1 MKFGLFG
8 GARSKG
14 VGAAGDS
21 LGYRAWI
28 DYVQAAEALGF
39 HSVFVVEHHF
49 TGIGQVSASLN
60 LLSYLA
66 GTTKRI
72 RLGTAVV
79 VLPWHNPALLAE
91 QIATVDL
98 LSGGRV
104 DFGIGK
110 GYRAYEFHGFAIPP
124 EEATER
130 FDEARDFLRRAWTSD
145 GRFSHRGRYWRFDDI
160 VIEPR
165 PVQQPHPPFWMGA
178 GSPDSVRFAAREGY
192 NLLLDQ
198 IAPIAHI
205 HERVANYRAEQ
216 VRLGLAQR
224 PEQIAVA
231 RALQIVRSQEERRQ
245 AEALR
250 LQVLRNIGDLA
261 RGEGAERYRSLGADA
276 DPALAREDAPLLGT
290 PDEIITRLETLARG
304 GVDYVLLVDPTGS
317 IGALETFA
325 REIMPRF
332 APV

>member
-8 GARSKG
+8 GARSQG
-14 VGAAGDS
+14 SGPASDS

-28 DYVQAAEALGF
+28 DYVHAAETLGF
-39 HSVFVVEHHF
+39 HSVFAVEHHF
-49 TGIGQVSASLN
+49 TGRGQVSASLN
-60 LLSYLA
+60 LLAYLA

-91 QIATVDL
+91 QVATVDL
-98 LSGGRV
+98 LSNGRV

-110 GYRAYEFHGFAIPP
+110 GYRASEFHGFAISPD
-124 EEATER
+124 EATAR
-130 FDEARDFLRRAWTSD
+130 FDEAREFLRRAWQTE
-145 GRFSHRGRYWRFDDI
+145 GRFSHKGRFWQFDDV

-165 PVQQPHPPFWMGA
+165 PVQLPHPPFWMAA
-178 GSPDSVRFAAREGY
+178 GSAQSIKRAAADGY

-198 IAPIAHI
+198 IAPIDTI
-205 HERVANYRAEQ
+205 LERVAIYRAEQ
-216 VRLGLAQR
+216 TRLGLPHR
-224 PEQIAVA
+224 SEQIAVA
-231 RALQIVRSQEERRQ
+231 RGLQLVTSEDERKT
-245 AEALR
+245 AEAVR

-261 RGEGAERYRSLGADA
+261 RGEGAERYHRLSSNA

-290 PDEIITRLETLARG
+290 PDEITARLERLAAG

-317 IGALETFA
+317 RDALETFA
-325 REIMPRF
+325 KRIMPRF
-332 APV
+332 S

>member
-8 GARSKG
+8 GARSQEDG
-14 VGAAGDS
+14 PAGDS

-28 DYVQAAEALGF
+28 DYVHAAEALGF

-49 TGIGQVSASLN
+49 TGRGQVSASLD
-60 LLSYLA
+60 LLAYLA
-66 GTTKRI
+66 GTTRRI

-91 QIATVDL
+91 QVATVDL

-110 GYRAYEFHGFAIPP
+110 GYRASEFHGFAIPP
-124 EEATER
+124 EEAAAP
-130 FDEARDFLRRAWTSD
+130 FDEARAFLRKAWTTQ
-145 GRFSHRGRYWRFDDI
+145 GRFSHKGRFWQFDDV

-165 PVQQPHPPFWMGA
+165 PVQHPHPPFWMAA
-178 GSPDSVRFAAREGY
+178 GSPDSIRRAAADGY

-198 IAPIAHI
+198 IAPIDTI
-205 HERVANYRAEQ
+205 IERVGIYRSEQ
-216 VRLGLAQR
+216 TRLGLPHK

-231 RALQIVRSQEERRQ
+231 RGLQIVNSDDERRQ
-245 AEALR
+245 AEAIR
-250 LQVLRNIGDLA
+250 LQVLRNIGDLT

-290 PDEIITRLETLARG
+290 PHEITTRLERLAAG

-317 IGALETFA
+317 RAALETFA
-325 REIMPRF
+325 NEIMPRF
-332 APV
+332 A

>member
-8 GARSKG
+8 GARSQG
-14 VGAAGDS
+14 GGPAGDS

-28 DYVQAAEALGF
+28 DYVHAAETLGF

-49 TGIGQVSASLN
+49 TGRGQVSASLD
-60 LLSYLA
+60 LLAYLA
-66 GTTKRI
+66 GTTRRI

-91 QIATVDL
+91 QVATVDL

-110 GYRAYEFHGFAIPP
+110 GYRASEFHGFAIPP
-124 EEATER
+124 EEAAAR
-130 FDEARDFLRRAWTSD
+130 FDEARGFLRQAWTTE
-145 GRFSHRGRYWRFDDI
+145 GRFSHKGRFWQFDDV

-165 PVQQPHPPFWMGA
+165 PVQQPHPPFWMAA
-178 GSPDSVRFAAREGY
+178 GSPDSIRRAAADGY

-198 IAPIAHI
+198 IASIDTI
-205 HERVANYRAEQ
+205 IERVGIYRNEQ
-216 VRLGLAQR
+216 SRVGLPR
-224 PEQIAVA
+224 KPEQIAVA
-231 RALQIVRSQEERRQ
+231 RGLQIVTSDEERRL
-245 AEALR
+245 AETIR
-250 LQVLRNIGDLA
+250 MQVLRTIGDLA

-290 PDEIITRLETLARG
+290 PHEITTRLERLAAG

-317 IGALETFA
+317 PSALETFA
-325 REIMPRF
+325 NQIMPRF
-332 APV
+332 A